1 MTTSE
6 LLDMARE
13 LNNYSTPYALVTVVR
28 AIAPT
33 SAYVGAQAIVLA
45 DGSLHGWVGGGCARS
60 VVIRVAQTAIET
72 GEAKLIRIANDRLQL
87 ADDIEQ
93 HPMACA
99 SGGTIELFVQ
109 PYSVGAALSVLGDTP
124 TAEEARFFANRL
136 GIRLV
141 EAAAQASVVLIATQ
155 GQGDEAA
162 LESALRSPAAH
173 VLMIAS
179 RRKAKKLRELM
190 SQRGI
195 DESQL
200 ARLQAPAGQD
210 NGAQTPAE
218 IALVSVAAVLGFLRG
233 RPREPLSIERREH
246 AQAETFPAPDARA
259 RNERPSAATSAKFVN
274 PVCGMEVDTASATH
288 VEDYEGTSY
297 YFFCCDGCWNTFRV
311 DPAKYA
317 SIHQE
322 NRRLM

>member
-1 MTTSE
+1 VTTSE

-13 LNNYSTPYALVTVVR
+13 LNNHNTPYALITVVR

-45 DGSLHGWVGGGCARS
+45 DGSLHGWVGGGCAQA
-60 VVIRVAQTAIET
+60 VVIRAAQTAIET

-87 ADDIEQ
+87 PEDIEQ
-93 HPMACA
+93 YAMRCA
-99 SGGTIELFVQ
+99 SGGTIELFIQ
-109 PYSVGAALSVLGDTP
+109 PYSVGAALNVLGDTP
-124 TAEEARFFANRL
+124 AAEEARFFANRI

-155 GQGDEAA
+155 GQGDEVA
-162 LESALRSPAAH
+162 LESALRSPAAL

-190 SQRGI
+190 NQRGI

-210 NGAQTPAE
+210 TGAQTPAE

-233 RPREPLSIERREH
+233 RLGKPLTIERRDDGQGNTLPE
-246 AQAETFPAPDARA
+246 PNAPA
-259 RNERPSAATSAKFVN
+259 RNEQPSEATTVKFVN
-274 PVCGMEVDTASATH
+274 PVCGMEVAAASAMH
-288 VEDYEGTSY
+288 VENFEGTSY
-297 YFFCCDGCWNTFRV
+297 YFCCDGCWNTFRL

-317 SIHQE
+317 SIHQD

>member
-13 LNNYSTPYALVTVVR
+13 LNHHSTPYALVTVVR

-45 DGSLHGWVGGGCARS
+45 DGSLHGWVGGGCAQS
-60 VVIRVAQTAIET
+60 VVVRAAQTAIEM

-93 HPMACA
+93 YPMACA
-99 SGGTIELFVQ
+99 SGGTIELFIQ
-109 PYSVGAALSVLGDTP
+109 PYSVGAALSVLGSTP
-124 TAEEARFFANRL
+124 TAEEARFFANRI

-200 ARLQAPAGQD
+200 ARLQAPTGRD
-210 NGAQTPAE
+210 TGAQTPAE
-218 IALVSVAAVLGFLRG
+218 IALVSVAAVLGLLRG
-233 RPREPLSIERREH
+233 RLSEPPSVDRREH
-246 AQAETFPAPDARA
+246 AQAKTLPVPDARTRDA
-259 RNERPSAATSAKFVN
+259 PPTAATSVKFVN
-274 PVCGMEVDTASATH
+274 PVCGMEVDTVSATH
-288 VEDYEGTSY
+288 VEDYQGTSY
-297 YFFCCDGCWNTFRV
+297 YFCCDGCWNTFRV

-317 SIHQE
+317 SIHLE
-322 NRRLM
+322 NRRPM